1 MTSADKSTSLRPRWH
16 WAIDALLMAAAVL
29 CAAWVCWR
37 VPTATHLYRPC
48 ELATGDQASAADM
61 TIYIDDINRIHLGSE
76 LIQSDAELGGHLA
89 GPPGRVLLLVHP
101 DGLFENVMRT
111 VEVLRRA
118 GAESIQLGTTRRSA

>member
-1 MTSADKSTSLRPRWH
+1 MSAANAKSPRRRWG

-29 CAAWVCWR
+29 SAMWVCWH
-37 VPTATHLYRPC
+37 VPTATLLHRPC
-48 ELATGDQASAADM
+48 ELVTGDQASASDV
-61 TIYIDDINRIHLGSE
+61 TIYVDDTNRIHLGSE
-76 LIQSDAELGGHLA
+76 LIQSDAELSGHLTS
-89 GPPGRVLLLVHP
+89 PPGRVLLLVHP